1 MKRHRSRPRVICQKE
16 RRGGEGWED
25 WGGGG
30 RGGLG
35 EGGGGRGDGGR
46 EMNGPCHMWPGA

>member
-1 MKRHRSRPRVICQKE
+1 MSRVYETPSTPGRELIARKRE
-16 RRGGEGWED
+16 A
-25 WGGGG
+25 GG

-35 EGGGGRGDGGR
+35 WGGEGGGEDWGGGGR